1 MFNCTE
7 FRICEL
13 QLAPGDKLLMYTD
26 GFTEMFNTKGDEFGV
41 RGVHSVATR
50 NAGATPEGVLDA
62 CLEEVRRFASSTKQ
76 SDDLT
81 LLVLHRAN

>member
-1 MFNCTE
+1 MFNSTE
-7 FRICEL
+7 FHVCEL

-26 GFTEMFNTKGDEFGV
+26 GLTEMFNAKGDEFGIC
-41 RGVHSVATR
+41 GVQALARRHA
-50 NAGATPEGVLDA
+50 AATPQGVLDA
-62 CLEEVRRFASSTKQ
+62 CLEEVRRFAANTKQ